1 MNAPRS
7 DSPFPVPRTIG
18 DVESLIALGIPES
31 LHLDYKRSPGLLARN
46 VLALTKDVT
55 ALANAAGGVI
65 LFGVAETD
73 GRPTGMDAG
82 VPTEGRL
89 IEWIDEILGQ
99 HVSPRIDGVELIA
112 IPRDSQR
119 MLVAVSVPRSSRAP
133 HQAQDNKYYKR
144 SNNRN
149 EPMEDY
155 EVRDVMARA
164 LSISPLVRVDLEVR
178 GFLGYLVVH
187 NPGPHTA
194 RNVRFVADGPLP
206 WRKAGRLPRLF
217 ERGAAAI
224 TPGQRIP
231 FFLRSMMVAMGHPED
246 PANRFAIEVEY
257 DHPLASSRYIERF
270 EFDLLDHLD
279 SAILDS
285 DAVAAGKPLAEEL
298 KRIREGME
306 KLVTHSET
314 LARIAGPTGL
324 DFSFSSLRS
333 LARMHRGDGQIEKLD
348 PCWQRA
354 EVFCEVLHVDSET
367 GWLLQQ
373 FFASE
378 PDKVAYPPTGLGA
391 DIQERL
397 ENTFD
402 VDVWRGR
409 RGRG

>member
-1 MNAPRS
+1 
-7 DSPFPVPRTIG
+7 VPRTIG
-18 DVESLIALGIPES
+18 DIENLIALGIPES
-31 LHLDYKRSPGLLARN
+31 VHLDYKRSPGLLAKD

-65 LFGVAETD
+65 LFGVAETN
-73 GRPTGMDAG
+73 GRPTGLDDG
-82 VPTEGRL
+82 VPTAGRP
-89 IEWIDEILGQ
+89 IEWIDQVLGQ

-112 IPRDSQR
+112 IPRDSQH

-155 EVRDVMARA
+155 EVRDVMTRA
-164 LSISPLVRVDLEVR
+164 LSLPPLVRVELEIR

-194 RNVRFVADGPLP
+194 RNVRFAVDGRPP
-206 WRKAGRLPRLF
+206 WRKADRLPRLF

-224 TPGQRIP
+224 SPGQRIP

-257 DHPLASSRYIERF
+257 DHPLASARHIERF

-285 DAVAAGKPLAEEL
+285 DAAAAVKPLAEEL

-306 KLVTHSET
+306 KLVSHSET

-333 LARMHRGDGQIEKLD
+333 LARMHRGDGQLEKLD
-348 PCWQRA
+348 PCWRPA
-354 EVFCEVLHVDSET
+354 EVFCEVLRVDSET
-367 GWLLQQ
+367 GWLLQK

-378 PDKVAYPPTGLGA
+378 PDEVTYPPTGLGT
-391 DIQERL
+391 DVQERL
-397 ENTFD
+397 EDSFD
-402 VDVWRGR
+402 VDVWRR
-409 RGRG
+409 RPGRG